1 VDIALIP
8 NSDMN
13 GCLTLAAQRYQRKA
27 NLSWTLDKKTEENYC
42 IRAQN
47 SISKK
52 AWFTSPIAPL
62 IRLDGETYS
71 CQLQLPGLRIRGS
84 IAVAFVVEFLTRQK
98 FLKHIRE

>member
-1 VDIALIP
+1 MDIALIP

-42 IRAQN
+42 ITAQN

-52 AWFTSPIAPL
+52 
-62 IRLDGETYS
+62 
-71 CQLQLPGLRIRGS
+71 
-84 IAVAFVVEFLTRQK
+84 VVY
-98 FLKHIRE
+98 